1 MTLSQTHGV
10 ITSPGF
16 PQNYLDGT
24 NCTWLIRLPL
34 GQQIEINFLHF
45 DFPFLINIMH
55 VRNTFLNHKKLSK
68 TTTCKQ
74 KFRCKTRL

>member
-1 MTLSQTHGV
+1 MTLSHTHGV

-45 DFPFLINIMH
+45 DLESYNNPDY
-55 VRNTFLNHKKLSK
+55 
-68 TTTCKQ
+68 C
-74 KFRCKTRL
+74 

>member
-1 MTLSQTHGV
+1 MDLITIKTLNNLWSDISECKMTLSHTHGV

-34 GQQIEINFLHF
+34 GQQIEIIFLHF
-45 DFPFLINIMH
+45 DLESYNNPDY
-55 VRNTFLNHKKLSK
+55 
-68 TTTCKQ
+68 C
-74 KFRCKTRL
+74 